1 MESGSMLTGVDV
13 MMASRRGG
21 TGFDYYTLAY
31 DDPDEQYEEDSI
43 PGMGSGGSGSP
54 SAYGFSSNK
63 LPPGIHFLIGVN
75 FIVPSALLSLQELL
89 SDQNQINL
97 YFGKWQP
104 ISEDAV

>member
-1 MESGSMLTGVDV
+1 MLTGVDV

-21 TGFDYYTLAY
+21 PGFDYYTLAY

-63 LPPGIHFLIGVN
+63 LPPGKYFLNISLF
-75 FIVPSALLSLQELL
+75 FISRDLVTFFYNSSRL
-89 SDQNQINL
+89 IT
-97 YFGKWQP
+97 
-104 ISEDAV
+104 ISG